1 MRETLA
7 VERTAARMSLY
18 RFLSRC
24 YTYPDRPFVEAM
36 EGEEGWEAVRA
47 AVAAAVP
54 EAQEAVSEMEAFV
67 RGYGSDTERLL
78 TDLQVEY
85 TYLFINAVPSVPAPP
100 YESAYTDRGLLM
112 GRPVSEV
119 VQAYREAGLVV
130 RSDYDGLPDHI
141 AAELEFVA
149 YLMEQELEA
158 ADSSAGETAQAWR
171 SRRRAFLEA
180 HLLRWAP
187 PFLEK
192 VARSARRPFYRHVAQ
207 LTGALLASERE
218 RSDPGG

>member
-1 MRETLA
+1 MTETLA
-7 VERTAARMSLY
+7 VERTVARMSLY

-24 YTYPDRPFVEAM
+24 YSYPDRPFVEAM
-36 EGEEGWEAVRA
+36 QGEEGWEAVRA
-47 AVAAAVP
+47 AVATVVP
-54 EAQEAVSEMEAFV
+54 EAERAISEMEAFV
-67 RGYGSDTERLL
+67 RGYGGDTERLL

-85 TYLFINAVPSVPAPP
+85 TYLFINAVPLVPAPP

-119 VQAYREAGLVV
+119 VRAYREAGLAV
-130 RSDYDGLPDHI
+130 RPDYDGLPDHI

-149 YLMEQELEA
+149 YLMEQEMEA
-158 ADSSAGETAQAWR
+158 ADSGAEETAPLWH

-180 HLLRWAP
+180 HLLRWTP

-192 VARSARRPFYRHVAQ
+192 VADSARKPFYRQVAR
-207 LTGALLASERE
+207 LTEDLLESEAA
-218 RSDPGG
+218 RSDPGR